1 MESYLE
7 IWRKQSE
14 QNYFSL
20 KKQLDAIEIEVK
32 KLGKDNIHVLSIE
45 DIESDIKKSSSF
57 EKLSL
62 DFFEIDDEQFEMDF
76 EDQLDNEKIIIVGKS
91 KEESLYRIL
100 NYLKRFSKDRDVYKR
115 QVLEHFLCNYVL

>member
-45 DIESDIKKSSSF
+45 DIESDIKKVV
-57 EKLSL
+57 L
-62 DFFEIDDEQFEMDF
+62 
-76 EDQLDNEKIIIVGKS
+76 
-91 KEESLYRIL
+91 
-100 NYLKRFSKDRDVYKR
+100 LK
-115 QVLEHFLCNYVL
+115 N

>member
-1 MESYLE
+1 MEKTIRTKL
-7 IWRKQSE
+7 
-14 QNYFSL
+14 FSL

-62 DFFEIDDEQFEMDF
+62 DFLKLMMNNLKWI
-76 EDQLDNEKIIIVGKS
+76 LKI
-91 KEESLYRIL
+91 
-100 NYLKRFSKDRDVYKR
+100 N
-115 QVLEHFLCNYVL
+115 

>member
-1 MESYLE
+1 MFYL
-7 IWRKQSE
+7 
-14 QNYFSL
+14 
-20 KKQLDAIEIEVK
+20 
-32 KLGKDNIHVLSIE
+32 IE

-100 NYLKRFSKDRDVYKR
+100 NYLKRFSKDRIILIVKDEKSWLSLIEDDIRNAILVPYFNSEEILVKKDNTNIFIYN
-115 QVLEHFLCNYVL
+115 EGDIFL

>member
-7 IWRKQSE
+7 IWRKQSV

-62 DFFEIDDEQFEMDF
+62 DFLKLMMNNLKWI
-76 EDQLDNEKIIIVGKS
+76 LKI
-91 KEESLYRIL
+91 
-100 NYLKRFSKDRDVYKR
+100 N
-115 QVLEHFLCNYVL
+115 

>member
-1 MESYLE
+1 MEKT
-7 IWRKQSE
+7 IRTK
-14 QNYFSL
+14 L

-76 EDQLDNEKIIIVGKS
+76 EYQLDN
-91 KEESLYRIL
+91 
-100 NYLKRFSKDRDVYKR
+100 
-115 QVLEHFLCNYVL
+115 